1 MVILYTTFRFA
12 MSWSTVRDGGSSFSY
27 YVVYVCIAHMSC
39 LYNKFLIR
47 SAIFCILKEYISP
60 VPL

>member
-1 MVILYTTFRFA
+1 MVILYTAFRFA
-12 MSWSTVRDGGSSFSY
+12 MSWSTVSDGGTSFSY
-27 YVVYVCIAHMSC
+27 CVVYVCIAHMSC

-47 SAIFCILKEYISP
+47 SVIFCISKEYISL